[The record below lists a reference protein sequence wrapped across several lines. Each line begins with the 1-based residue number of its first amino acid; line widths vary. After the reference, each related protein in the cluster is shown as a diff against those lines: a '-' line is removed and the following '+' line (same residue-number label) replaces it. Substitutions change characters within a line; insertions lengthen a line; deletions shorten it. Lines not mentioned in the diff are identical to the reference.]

1 MKEGLSEWP
10 MIESFQKKGRNLG
23 TVLHNWAKIVFHT
36 HYKECPG
43 KQSRCFLGGTTMK
56 KVFII
61 ASFIGFVVMASSV
74 SAQEYAEKTEYSF
87 DDDVVTGD
95 LVRPDGE
102 ITVVRKRGKERSL
115 IRVRQHF
122 IPEMLKSVE
131 DL

>member
-1 MKEGLSEWP
+1 MKRVGGIL
-10 MIESFQKKGRNLG
+10 IGVI
-23 TVLHNWAKIVFHT
+23 VL
-36 HYKECPG
+36 
-43 KQSRCFLGGTTMK
+43 L
-56 KVFII
+56 
-61 ASFIGFVVMASSV
+61 MAGVV
-74 SAQEYAEKTEYSF
+74 SAQNVEYAEKTEYTF

-102 ITVVRKRGKERSL
+102 MTVVRKKGKERSL

>member
-1 MKEGLSEWP
+1 MKNKIVGILVGLS
-10 MIESFQKKGRNLG
+10 F
-23 TVLHNWAKIVFHT
+23 VFLT
-36 HYKECPG
+36 G
-43 KQSRCFLGGTTMK
+43 
-56 KVFII
+56 V
-61 ASFIGFVVMASSV
+61 A

-102 ITVVRKRGKERSL
+102 MTVVRKRGKERSL

-131 DL
+131 NL

>member
-1 MKEGLSEWP
+1 
-10 MIESFQKKGRNLG
+10 
-23 TVLHNWAKIVFHT
+23 
-36 HYKECPG
+36 
-43 KQSRCFLGGTTMK
+43 MK
-56 KVFII
+56 KIAGII
-61 ASFIGFVVMASSV
+61 IGAALLTMGGVAMAQGV
-74 SAQEYAEKTEYSF
+74 SYAEKTEYTF

-102 ITVVRKRGKERSL
+102 LTIVRKKGKERSL

>member
-1 MKEGLSEWP
+1 ML
-10 MIESFQKKGRNLG
+10 RN
-23 TVLHNWAKIVFHT
+23 VF
-36 HYKECPG
+36 
-43 KQSRCFLGGTTMK
+43 
-56 KVFII
+56 
-61 ASFIGFVVMASSV
+61 AIGFLVMTMFLATSV
-74 SAQEYAEKTEYSF
+74 TAQEYAEKTEYSF

-102 ITVVRKRGKERSL
+102 MTVVRKRGKERSL

>member
-1 MKEGLSEWP
+1 
-10 MIESFQKKGRNLG
+10 
-23 TVLHNWAKIVFHT
+23 
-36 HYKECPG
+36 
-43 KQSRCFLGGTTMK
+43 MK
-56 KVFII
+56 KV
-61 ASFIGFVVMASSV
+61 IGIVSLAIFVLMAGFV

-87 DDDVVTGD
+87 EDDVVTGD

-102 ITVVRKRGKERSL
+102 ITTVRKRGKERSL

>member
-1 MKEGLSEWP
+1 
-10 MIESFQKKGRNLG
+10 
-23 TVLHNWAKIVFHT
+23 VLPF
-36 HYKECPG
+36 
-43 KQSRCFLGGTTMK
+43 GGTMK
-56 KVFII
+56 IKFIVVVAI
-61 ASFIGFVVMASSV
+61 FSFIFSASLV

-102 ITVVRKRGKERSL
+102 LTVVRKRGKERSL

-131 DL
+131 NL

>member
-1 MKEGLSEWP
+1 MKRFWGILIGATFVLAVGLA
-10 MIESFQKKGRNLG
+10 N
-23 TVLHNWAKIVFHT
+23 
-36 HYKECPG
+36 
-43 KQSRCFLGGTTMK
+43 
-56 KVFII
+56 
-61 ASFIGFVVMASSV
+61 
-74 SAQEYAEKTEYSF
+74 AQGVQYAEKTEYTF

-102 ITVVRKRGKERSL
+102 LTVVRKKGKERSL